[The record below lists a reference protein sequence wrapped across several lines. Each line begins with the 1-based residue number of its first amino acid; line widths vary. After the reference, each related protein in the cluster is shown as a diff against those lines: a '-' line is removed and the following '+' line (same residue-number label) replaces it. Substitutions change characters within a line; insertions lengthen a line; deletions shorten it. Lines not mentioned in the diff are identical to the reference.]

1 MYFVCSGSY
10 SWPHKNIEVIEEY
23 RPIVEACLTVDPES
37 RPTIDNVL
45 RMLHGGT
52 LEQQQEEEQQHQH
65 RHSAPVV
72 TRTEIQKNVDEVP
85 NLIDL

>member
-23 RPIVEACLTVDPES
+23 RPIVEACLTVDPGS

-45 RMLHGGT
+45 GMLHGGT
-52 LEQQQEEEQQHQH
+52 LEQQEEEEQQHQH